1 MYKKIKNEFKKN
13 NLIKLKINYI
23 KKKLLLVIK
32 IIY

>member
-23 KKKLLLVIK
+23 KKK
-32 IIY
+32 IIISY